1 MSTFL
6 FNKKRRTLKN
16 ELKHSGTEK
25 NKKKTKRVPI
35 LTRAT
40 GFLYGVETRLN
51 KFIETK
57 ENFEELFQENQ
68 KKDDK
73 VIIDEPSPEYYGQF
87 FELRK
92 KIIFGHLMENEY
104 LVGQFIGKTQKN
116 MMKNSNL
123 RSSYFEEKAEDIYDT
138 TICFKETVANYCL
151 VIKLYM
157 MKNNFTRALELFLLM
172 IQKNKRLFEYI
183 YKKIKEQFPKV
194 TNANRIG
201 KFFPLIIRKYLEILS
216 CLVKLSIKFNKPKIH
231 YMLITYY
238 LKTYLIVSHTV
249 ENKFG
254 LMANGNYINPEIKNI
269 GKYLYANIYFD
280 IGIFYFISYHSLL
293 FITKFLK
300 HVLDLYQNN
309 ISNELLIVEKVL
321 LLKTNYDLGLFLYSD
336 GQSHESIQYILRAKN
351 ILTLIK
357 LIPLKLE
364 YKSRRSGKV
373 HKIEKFEDK
382 SLLTKLSYNKS
393 ASNINKE
400 ENTNSKELRLSNK
413 KSSFRK
419 SSGILFGNQ
428 MTAIDNQFENVE
440 EKISNEIELLLA
452 EIELSI
458 NGDQRVV
465 EHINKLLKSNNSR
478 KRSGYAQLVQGLS
491 QSLKKV
497 KELEKEKE
505 ENFCNYR
512 LLNDYDKRKMM
523 FLLDKIDNKYSRK
536 NDSMDKIYKIKSYNY
551 ENSKKYYNSKEMEK
565 FFLFICS
572 LSQFQLQI
580 LNESQPKSTILRN
593 DLPIIITNQFKDCL
607 TNSQRM
613 NLTLLESMSLSRY
626 LILKDPNEDITL
638 ENLDFLFMQYN
649 IKDIKEEEQDN
660 NIKTINKKNN
670 ERLNKTHNQRNRN
683 KFFGT
688 NFSKT
693 NYKGNITDKDEK
705 VKFNKM
711 LDAIITDK
719 NVEFIEMFR
728 ESIINVLINLNSE
741 EKELLYNSKTFLKD
755 LVKKIEKSM
764 IIKKK

>member
-1 MSTFL
+1 M
-6 FNKKRRTLKN
+6 
-16 ELKHSGTEK
+16 
-25 NKKKTKRVPI
+25 
-35 LTRAT
+35 
-40 GFLYGVETRLN
+40 
-51 KFIETK
+51 
-57 ENFEELFQENQ
+57 
-68 KKDDK
+68 
-73 VIIDEPSPEYYGQF
+73 
-87 FELRK
+87 
-92 KIIFGHLMENEY
+92 
-104 LVGQFIGKTQKN
+104 
-116 MMKNSNL
+116 
-123 RSSYFEEKAEDIYDT
+123 
-138 TICFKETVANYCL
+138 
-151 VIKLYM
+151 
-157 MKNNFTRALELFLLM
+157 
-172 IQKNKRLFEYI
+172 
-183 YKKIKEQFPKV
+183 
-194 TNANRIG
+194 
-201 KFFPLIIRKYLEILS
+201 
-216 CLVKLSIKFNKPKIH
+216 
-231 YMLITYY
+231 
-238 LKTYLIVSHTV
+238 
-249 ENKFG
+249 
-254 LMANGNYINPEIKNI
+254 
-269 GKYLYANIYFD
+269 
-280 IGIFYFISYHSLL
+280 
-293 FITKFLK
+293 
-300 HVLDLYQNN
+300 
-309 ISNELLIVEKVL
+309 
-321 LLKTNYDLGLFLYSD
+321 
-336 GQSHESIQYILRAKN
+336 
-351 ILTLIK
+351 
-357 LIPLKLE
+357 
-364 YKSRRSGKV
+364 
-373 HKIEKFEDK
+373 
-382 SLLTKLSYNKS
+382 
-393 ASNINKE
+393 
-400 ENTNSKELRLSNK
+400 
-413 KSSFRK
+413 
-419 SSGILFGNQ
+419 
-428 MTAIDNQFENVE
+428 
-440 EKISNEIELLLA
+440 
-452 EIELSI
+452 
-458 NGDQRVV
+458 
-465 EHINKLLKSNNSR
+465 LKSNNSR

-593 DLPIIITNQFKDCL
+593 NLPIFITNQFKDCL

-660 NIKTINKKNN
+660 NIKTMNKKNN